1 MRQRRDEWGTR
12 FGAWATRRGIP
23 DGMFVKE
30 VGCIFG
36 NNAEAKIFLIIV
48 VRNSYF

>member
-1 MRQRRDEWGTR
+1 M
-12 FGAWATRRGIP
+12 RGIL

-36 NNAEAKIFLIIV
+36 NSAEAKIFLIIV